1 MKYFALGFYFFYYG
15 FTAASDFV
23 LSSLCLIPSIFF
35 KTRTNVIITGKVSLA
50 HKTQIEK
57 VFFVF
62 ILVSTQ

>member
-35 KTRTNVIITGKVSLA
+35 KTRTNVIITG
-50 HKTQIEK
+50 
-57 VFFVF
+57 
-62 ILVSTQ
+62 